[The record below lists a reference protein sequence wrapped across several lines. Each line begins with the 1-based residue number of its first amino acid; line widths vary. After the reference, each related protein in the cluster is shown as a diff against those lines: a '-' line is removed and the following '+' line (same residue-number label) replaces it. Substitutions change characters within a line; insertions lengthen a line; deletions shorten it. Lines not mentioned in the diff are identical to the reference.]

1 LAGDT
6 LPAPRI
12 RADTHWRACQEPG
25 LRTPFAPTRTAVASK
40 GIDDVTD
47 PYAKI
52 IDGLSAQPVLI
63 GHSFGGLIAEKLLGM
78 DRGAAAIAIDASQ
91 IEGVLQLLHHREY
104 RMTLA
109 LAPAYN
115 PGSWSTFFVLTGT
128 VAATLTGLF
137 FVAFSLRVRD
147 LQLSVVI
154 RTRAAYLLVLL
165 VVIVV
170 YSAFVLMPGQS
181 RAAVAAEILI
191 VSVLSL
197 AYLCGWCLPRLLR
210 LAVFSVD
217 LVVRWT
223 AGVTG
228 LLLGIGA
235 GISLLIGNGGGLY
248 FLAFGA
254 LLLIANEVASAWS
267 LIVGIGKD
275 TGAKDIM
282 LVGQLTP
289 EGPPAGQLAA
299 EEDGSRAVPGQ

>member
-1 LAGDT
+1 
-6 LPAPRI
+6 
-12 RADTHWRACQEPG
+12 
-25 LRTPFAPTRTAVASK
+25 
-40 GIDDVTD
+40 
-47 PYAKI
+47 
-52 IDGLSAQPVLI
+52 
-63 GHSFGGLIAEKLLGM
+63 
-78 DRGAAAIAIDASQ
+78 
-91 IEGVLQLLHHREY
+91 
-104 RMTLA
+104 MTLAAVA

-115 PGSWSTFFVLTGT
+115 PSSWSTFFTLTGT

-154 RTRAAYLLVLL
+154 RTRAAYLLTLL

-181 RAAVAAEILI
+181 RSAVAAEILF
-191 VSVLSL
+191 VSVAGV
-197 AYLCGWCLPRLLR
+197 AYLCGWCLPRLAG
-210 LAVFSVD
+210 LAVFSAD
-217 LVVRWT
+217 LVIRWI

-228 LLLGIGA
+228 LLLGIAA
-235 GISLLIGNGGGLY
+235 GISLLTGNGGGLY

-275 TGAKDIM
+275 TGAKDIT
-282 LVGQLTP
+282 LGQQSAP

-299 EEDGSRAVPGQ
+299 EENGSRAVPEQ

>member
-1 LAGDT
+1 
-6 LPAPRI
+6 
-12 RADTHWRACQEPG
+12 
-25 LRTPFAPTRTAVASK
+25 
-40 GIDDVTD
+40 
-47 PYAKI
+47 
-52 IDGLSAQPVLI
+52 
-63 GHSFGGLIAEKLLGM
+63 
-78 DRGAAAIAIDASQ
+78 
-91 IEGVLQLLHHREY
+91 
-104 RMTLA
+104 MTLA
-109 LAPAYN
+109 TAALGPAYD

-170 YSAFVLMPGQS
+170 YSAFDVMPGQS
-181 RAAVAAEILI
+181 RAALAAEILV
-191 VSVLSL
+191 VSVVST

-210 LAVFSVD
+210 MAVFTVD
-217 LVVRWT
+217 LIVRWI
-223 AGVTG
+223 AGVAG
-228 LLLGIGA
+228 LLLGIVA
-235 GISLLIGNGGGLY
+235 GISLLAEAGGGLF

-282 LVGQLTP
+282 LIGQLTP
-289 EGPPAGQLAA
+289 EGPPAGPLAA
-299 EEDGSRAVPGQ
+299 EEDGSRPLPGP

>member
-1 LAGDT
+1 MYDDGPLFRDHYLGGTPMD
-6 LPAPRI
+6 I
-12 RADTHWRACQEPG
+12 PG
-25 LRTPFAPTRTAVASK
+25 KLV
-40 GIDDVTD
+40 GID
-47 PYAKI
+47 
-52 IDGLSAQPVLI
+52 
-63 GHSFGGLIAEKLLGM
+63 
-78 DRGAAAIAIDASQ
+78 AAAIAIDASQ
-91 IEGVLQLLHHREY
+91 IKGVLQPPHHREY

-109 LAPAYN
+109 TAAPAPALD
-115 PGSWSTFFVLTGT
+115 PGSWSTFFTLTGT

-154 RTRAAYLLVLL
+154 RTRAAYLLTLL

-181 RAAVAAEILI
+181 RSAVAAEILF
-191 VSVLSL
+191 VSVAGV
-197 AYLCGWCLPRLLR
+197 AYLCGWCLPRLAG
-210 LAVFSVD
+210 LAVFSAD
-217 LVVRWT
+217 LVIRWI

-228 LLLGIGA
+228 LLLGIAA
-235 GISLLIGNGGGLY
+235 GISLLTGNGGGLY

-275 TGAKDIM
+275 TGAKDIT
-282 LVGQLTP
+282 LGQQSAP

-299 EEDGSRAVPGQ
+299 EENGSRAVPEQ

>member
-1 LAGDT
+1 
-6 LPAPRI
+6 
-12 RADTHWRACQEPG
+12 
-25 LRTPFAPTRTAVASK
+25 
-40 GIDDVTD
+40 
-47 PYAKI
+47 
-52 IDGLSAQPVLI
+52 
-63 GHSFGGLIAEKLLGM
+63 M
-78 DRGAAAIAIDASQ
+78 
-91 IEGVLQLLHHREY
+91 GVLQLLHHKGC
-104 RMTLA
+104 RMTLASLA
-109 LAPAYN
+109 LAPAFN

-181 RAAVAAEILI
+181 RAALATEILI
-191 VSVLSL
+191 VSVVSV
-197 AYLCGWCLPRLLR
+197 AYLCGWCLPRLVR

-217 LVVRWT
+217 LVVRWI

-275 TGAKDIM
+275 TGANDIM
-282 LVGQLTP
+282 LVRQPTP
-289 EGPPAGQLAA
+289 EGPPAGQPAA

>member
-1 LAGDT
+1 
-6 LPAPRI
+6 
-12 RADTHWRACQEPG
+12 
-25 LRTPFAPTRTAVASK
+25 
-40 GIDDVTD
+40 
-47 PYAKI
+47 
-52 IDGLSAQPVLI
+52 
-63 GHSFGGLIAEKLLGM
+63 
-78 DRGAAAIAIDASQ
+78 
-91 IEGVLQLLHHREY
+91 
-104 RMTLA
+104 MTLATGA

-115 PGSWSTFFVLTGT
+115 PGSWSTFFTLTGT

-147 LQLSVVI
+147 LQFSVVI
-154 RTRAAYLLVLL
+154 RTRAAYLLELL

-191 VSVLSL
+191 VSMVSV
-197 AYLCGWCLPRLLR
+197 AYLVWCRPRLIR
-210 LAVFSVD
+210 LAAFSVDVD
-217 LVVRWT
+217 LVVRWLV
-223 AGVTG
+223 AGTG

-248 FLAFGA
+248 LLAFGA

-282 LVGQLTP
+282 LGRLPTS
-289 EGPPAGQLAA
+289 EGPLAGQLAA

>member
-1 LAGDT
+1 
-6 LPAPRI
+6 
-12 RADTHWRACQEPG
+12 
-25 LRTPFAPTRTAVASK
+25 
-40 GIDDVTD
+40 
-47 PYAKI
+47 
-52 IDGLSAQPVLI
+52 
-63 GHSFGGLIAEKLLGM
+63 
-78 DRGAAAIAIDASQ
+78 
-91 IEGVLQLLHHREY
+91 
-104 RMTLA
+104 MTLATVA

-115 PGSWSTFFVLTGT
+115 PGSWSTFFTLTGT

-154 RTRAAYLLVLL
+154 RTRAAYLLELL
-165 VVIVV
+165 IVIVV

-191 VSVLSL
+191 VSMVSV
-197 AYLCGWCLPRLLR
+197 AYLVWCLPRLAR
-210 LAVFSVD
+210 LAAFSVD
-217 LVVRWT
+217 LVVRWLV
-223 AGVTG
+223 AGTG

-248 FLAFGA
+248 LLAFGA

-275 TGAKDIM
+275 TGAQDIM
-282 LVGQLTP
+282 LGRPPTS

-299 EEDGSRAVPGQ
+299 EEDGSRALPEP

>member
-1 LAGDT
+1 
-6 LPAPRI
+6 
-12 RADTHWRACQEPG
+12 
-25 LRTPFAPTRTAVASK
+25 
-40 GIDDVTD
+40 
-47 PYAKI
+47 
-52 IDGLSAQPVLI
+52 
-63 GHSFGGLIAEKLLGM
+63 
-78 DRGAAAIAIDASQ
+78 
-91 IEGVLQLLHHREY
+91 
-104 RMTLA
+104 MTLA
-109 LAPAYN
+109 TVALAPVYN
-115 PGSWSTFFVLTGT
+115 PGSWSTFFTLTGT

-154 RTRAAYLLVLL
+154 RTRAAYLLELL

-181 RAAVAAEILI
+181 RAAMAAEILI
-191 VSVLSL
+191 VSMVSV
-197 AYLCGWCLPRLLR
+197 AYLVWCLPRLVR

-217 LVVRWT
+217 LVVRWLV
-223 AGVTG
+223 AGTG

-275 TGAKDIM
+275 TGAQDIM
-282 LVGQLTP
+282 LGRQPTS

>member
-1 LAGDT
+1 
-6 LPAPRI
+6 
-12 RADTHWRACQEPG
+12 
-25 LRTPFAPTRTAVASK
+25 
-40 GIDDVTD
+40 
-47 PYAKI
+47 
-52 IDGLSAQPVLI
+52 
-63 GHSFGGLIAEKLLGM
+63 
-78 DRGAAAIAIDASQ
+78 
-91 IEGVLQLLHHREY
+91 
-104 RMTLA
+104 MTLATVA

-115 PGSWSTFFVLTGT
+115 PGSWSTFFTLTGT

-154 RTRAAYLLVLL
+154 RTRAAYLLELL

-191 VSVLSL
+191 VSMVSV
-197 AYLCGWCLPRLLR
+197 AYLVWCLPRLVR
-210 LAVFSVD
+210 LAAFSVD
-217 LVVRWT
+217 LVVRWLV
-223 AGVTG
+223 AGTG

-282 LVGQLTP
+282 LGQQPTS

-299 EEDGSRAVPGQ
+299 EEDGSRALPGQ

>member
-1 LAGDT
+1 
-6 LPAPRI
+6 
-12 RADTHWRACQEPG
+12 
-25 LRTPFAPTRTAVASK
+25 
-40 GIDDVTD
+40 
-47 PYAKI
+47 
-52 IDGLSAQPVLI
+52 
-63 GHSFGGLIAEKLLGM
+63 M

-91 IEGVLQLLHHREY
+91 IKGVLQLLHQQGVSDDLGDRGRCPGVQPGLVEHVLCADRHR
-104 RMTLA
+104 RGHA
-109 LAPAYN
+109 DGA
-115 PGSWSTFFVLTGT
+115 
-128 VAATLTGLF
+128 F

-191 VSVLSL
+191 VSVISV
-197 AYLCGWCLPRLLR
+197 AYLVGWCLPRLVR

-217 LVVRWT
+217 LVVRWI

-228 LLLGIGA
+228 LLLGIVA

-282 LVGQLTP
+282 LVGQPTP
-289 EGPPAGQLAA
+289 EGPSAGQLAA
-299 EEDGSRAVPGQ
+299 EEDGSRAGPGQ